1 MAKMTKRQL
10 KTIVKECLVEILSE
24 GLASGDNIA
33 SSALRESSSSRER
46 RKEKIQQEE
55 ERLSQH
61 RKKFEVRV
69 DDTVSHVT
77 SDPIMQSILAD
88 TAKTTL
94 QEQMSHEGPNGS
106 SSILTDGD
114 AAPSSSGINL
124 DNIFS
129 GPKQNWSE
137 LAFDDIKSS

>member
-24 GLASGDNIA
+24 GLASGGKIS
-33 SSALRESSSSRER
+33 SSALRENSANRKK
-46 RKEKIQQEE
+46 RKESIQQEE

-94 QEQMSHEGPNGS
+94 QEQMSHEGPNS
-106 SSILTDGD
+106 SSTTLTSGD
-114 AAPSSSGINL
+114 AAPTPSGINL
-124 DNIFS
+124 DDIFS

-137 LAFDDIKSS
+137 LAFDDSKSS